1 MRLIVTTQATLS
13 AAIPHEICSW
23 NRATNFEYREETES
37 IP

>member
-1 MRLIVTTQATLS
+1 MRLIVTTQGILS
-13 AAIPHEICSW
+13 AAILHEICSW